1 MRSLGLLNPEKKDA
15 EERALSKMYLNVS
28 FLTPFSTSSMW
39 SRNCM
44 KRLIFQLVLQL
55 TEFT

>member
-1 MRSLGLLNPEKKDA
+1 MGSPDPMRVPMAGGQP
-15 EERALSKMYLNVS
+15 S

>member
-1 MRSLGLLNPEKKDA
+1 MSQAAGGRI
-15 EERALSKMYLNVS
+15 S

>member
-1 MRSLGLLNPEKKDA
+1 MTQGASGCQT
-15 EERALSKMYLNVS
+15 S

-39 SRNCM
+39 SQNCM